1 MSILA
6 YIIAPPASLSASSCQ
21 THLCRLYHLRFCTC
35 LHWNRCVRLIAVRVL
50 AAIFLGRQTSQAR
63 TFWNIFHYV
72 IGYGVIVLSIINMFR
87 GFSVSNTGRSW
98 RNAYFCVIVSLGCV
112 ALTLEV
118 ITWFLAC
125 KRRNKKTME
134 EISAEDNITPQE
146 II

>member
-1 MSILA
+1 M
-6 YIIAPPASLSASSCQ
+6 PPLESLCSSHSCS
-21 THLCRLYHLRFCTC
+21 
-35 LHWNRCVRLIAVRVL
+35 VL